1 MHNSKLKLKN
11 FFNFNFFNFN
21 FFKLQGLS
29 AKGID
34 FNPFL

>member
-1 MHNSKLKLKN
+1 MDPFPKLLLKN
-11 FFNFNFFNFN
+11 FFNFNFF
-21 FFKLQGLS
+21 KRQGLS

>member
-1 MHNSKLKLKN
+1 MSPFAKLILK
-11 FFNFNFFNFN
+11 NFFNFN

-29 AKGID
+29 AKGMV